1 MNRKTNINNKKRPF
15 SWAII
20 ALVLTFIFQ
29 GCTRLEENPVE
40 VNLAPGAYTDISEL
54 QLGVTGIYAALRN
67 ASQWSTFYVNGWSG
81 DDITT
86 HKASNKADF
95 REHDQRSITNENSRV
110 QDNWRNIYGMVF
122 NANTVLKNME
132 GITFSGQEEEQAR
145 LLGEVYFLR
154 AAMFFHL
161 ARVHGRI
168 ALPLTPEIDF
178 DIQRASQVEVYEQ
191 IEADLLQASNL
202 LPDLY
207 PGVQPGAP
215 RPNKGSAKGML
226 ARLYLDWAG
235 FPLKDNS
242 KYAAAAAIAKEVIDN
257 SAAHGFGLVD
267 NLEDLWSIETRFN
280 KEGVWS
286 IAYCVSCGTRN
297 GKFARLGFPSDKQG
311 WGETFA
317 EIRYFEDF
325 PEGARKEATY
335 RTDVDWENFS
345 DQVTPVFKKITGPAS
360 EDNQFLG
367 VHFTS
372 RNDLYLRY
380 AEVLLIYAE
389 ASARAGTAG
398 AEAWE
403 TLNMIRR
410 RSAGLPFGTPVPV
423 ETDQMILDEN
433 ELSIVHPDGLKYVDV
448 SSGDL
453 AELTFT
459 ERKWELA
466 GEWIRWNDLVRME
479 RVEDALSNR
488 SPQITPDNVNGGIIP
503 VQNAILGSLGT
514 DNYFAPIPI
523 REVDLL
529 PGLAN

>member
-1 MNRKTNINNKKRPF
+1 MKRKISLYTIKRPF
-15 SWAII
+15 SWALI
-20 ALVLTFIFQ
+20 ALVLTFTFQ
-29 GCTRLEENPVE
+29 GCTRLEESPSE
-40 VNLAPGAYTDISEL
+40 VNLAPGVYTDIAEL
-54 QLGVTGIYAALRN
+54 SLGVTGIYASLRN

-81 DDITT
+81 DDLTT

-95 REHDQRSITNENSRV
+95 REHDQRAITNENSRV

-122 NANTVLKNME
+122 NANTVLQNVE
-132 GITFSGQEEEQAR
+132 GVTFPGQEEEQNR
-145 LLGEVYFLR
+145 LLGEIYFLR
-154 AAMFFHL
+154 GAMFFHL

-168 ALPLTPEIDF
+168 AIPTTPDIDF
-178 DIQRASQVEVYEQ
+178 ELGLSSQVEVYEQ
-191 IEADLLQASNL
+191 IESDFLQAASL

-215 RPNKGSAKGML
+215 RPNKGSARGML

-235 FPLKDNS
+235 FPLNDAS
-242 KYAAAAAIAKEVIDN
+242 KYAAAASTAKQVIDN
-257 SAAHGFGLVD
+257 ADAHGFGLVN
-267 NLEDLWSIETRFN
+267 NLEDLWSIDTRFN
-280 KEGVWS
+280 KEGVWT
-286 IAYCVSCGTRN
+286 IAYCDPCGTRN
-297 GKFARLGFPSDKQG
+297 GKYARLGFPSDKQG

-335 RTDVDWENFS
+335 RTDVDWQNFS

-380 AEVLLIYAE
+380 AEILLIYAE
-389 ASARAGTAG
+389 ASARAGTAD
-398 AEAWE
+398 ADAWDA
-403 TLNMIRR
+403 LNMVRR
-410 RSAGLPFGTPVPV
+410 RAAGLPFATPVPSEV
-423 ETDQMILDEN
+423 DQLILNEN
-433 ELSIVHPDGLKYVDV
+433 GESIVHPDGLTYVDV
-448 SSGDL
+448 TSGDL

-479 RVEDALSNR
+479 RVEEALGNR
-488 SPQITPDNVNGGIIP
+488 NPQVTPDNVNGGIIP
-503 VQNAILGSLGT
+503 VQNAVIGSLGT

-523 REVDLL
+523 REIDLL